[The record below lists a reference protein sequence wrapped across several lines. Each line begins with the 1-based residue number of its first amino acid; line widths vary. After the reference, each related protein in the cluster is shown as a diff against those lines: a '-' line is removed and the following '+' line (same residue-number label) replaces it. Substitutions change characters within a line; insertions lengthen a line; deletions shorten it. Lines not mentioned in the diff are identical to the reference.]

1 MRIEIT
7 AQNMVLTDAL
17 RELVHTRL
25 HYALGRLARRIAALQ
40 VSFEDVHGP
49 RGGVDV
55 ECRIQVRLRPGG
67 AVNVSATRDHPG
79 AALGEAAQR
88 AARCVKSRLRRRWM
102 LRRRPQAVLTGGS
115 AV

>member
-1 MRIEIT
+1 MRIEII
-7 AQNMVLTDAL
+7 AQNMVLTDSL

-25 HYALGRLARRIAALQ
+25 HYAVGRLAHRIAALQ
-40 VSFEDVHGP
+40 VSFEDVNGP

-55 ECRIQVRLRPGG
+55 QCRIRVRLRPRG
-67 AVNVSATRDHPG
+67 AVNVSATRVFPG

-102 LRRRPQAVLTGGS
+102 HRRRQPAALTVGS
-115 AV
+115 AA